1 MKHVALSDSL
11 GRATR
16 HGRAVAYV
24 LLWAGA
30 DGVTAGRGQEY
41 RNDSRRYSGWQG
53 ARVIESSGRLDT
65 GWIRTGYKLDT
76 GAGQGAGAGGDGEPV
91 DP

>member
-1 MKHVALSDSL
+1 M
-11 GRATR
+11 
-16 HGRAVAYV
+16 
-24 LLWAGA
+24 
-30 DGVTAGRGQEY
+30 TAGRGQEY
-41 RNDSRRYSGWQG
+41 RRVSRRYSGWQG

-91 DP
+91 EASLKIRRPWREPDRGAP

>member
-1 MKHVALSDSL
+1 M
-11 GRATR
+11 
-16 HGRAVAYV
+16 
-24 LLWAGA
+24 
-30 DGVTAGRGQEY
+30 TAGRGQEY

-91 DP
+91 EASLKIRRPWREPDRGAP